1 MWGVVGTGTVS
12 VDASRSFYA
21 RVGSDYRVHIP
32 SMIREIEGI
41 EPGDVVWLLIGTVI
55 KQGKRVIV
63 P

>member
-1 MWGVVGTGTVS
+1 MS